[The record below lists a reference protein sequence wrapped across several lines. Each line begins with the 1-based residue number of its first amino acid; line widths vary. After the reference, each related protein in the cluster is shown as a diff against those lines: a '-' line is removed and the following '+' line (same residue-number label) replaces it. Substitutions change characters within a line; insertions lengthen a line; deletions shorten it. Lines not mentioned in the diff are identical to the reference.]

1 MLCPKMAGMKAER
14 VQLRIEP
21 ELKEV
26 FMRAAK
32 FNGQNLSRFLI
43 ESGRLGVEE
52 ARRNGSRMKPAP
64 KPGDARRTRRG
75 TAEREGA

>member
-1 MLCPKMAGMKAER
+1 MAGMKAER

-21 ELKEV
+21 ELKEI
-26 FMRAAK
+26 FMHAAQ
-32 FNGQNLSRFLI
+32 FNRQSLSRFLI

-64 KPGDARRTRRG
+64 KSVDARRTRRG
-75 TAEREGA
+75 TRTGNQEGAGA

>member
-1 MLCPKMAGMKAER
+1 MGGMKAER

-21 ELKEV
+21 ELKAV
-26 FMRAAK
+26 FMHAAK
-32 FNGQNLSRFLI
+32 FNRQSLSRFLI
-43 ESGRLGVEE
+43 ESGRLGVEA

-75 TAEREGA
+75 TAEAEGAGA